1 MLKWLTRVF
10 GHRKLWE
17 GTGRRVTIETS
28 LCDALLGCLEDG
40 VLEVREVAQCVHLQA
55 ECSVFESLD
64 LAQMNMHTQPAL
76 PHVLTLTRHDGLRAG
91 LQTAMAAAQAMM
103 SLAGPSM
110 LLSRIDQVELE
121 PKRKARLLQLAAQ
134 SELVQA

>member
-1 MLKWLTRVF
+1 MCAPASGML
-10 GHRKLWE
+10 
-17 GTGRRVTIETS
+17 
-28 LCDALLGCLEDG
+28 
-40 VLEVREVAQCVHLQA
+40 
-55 ECSVFESLD
+55 SVCQSLD
-64 LAQMNMHTQPAL
+64 LAQMNMQTQPAL

-134 SELVQA
+134 TELVQA

>member
-1 MLKWLTRVF
+1 MRVQVLKWLTRVF

-76 PHVLTLTRHDGLRAG
+76 PHVLTLTRATRRLACWITDSNGGGASHD
-91 LQTAMAAAQAMM
+91 
-103 SLAGPSM
+103 
-110 LLSRIDQVELE
+110 E
-121 PKRKARLLQLAAQ
+121 PRG
-134 SELVQA
+134 SFYVIVTD